1 MSEPPRLV
9 DILDAEPGVDKDQPI
24 IALDQEAVA
33 AQPASAAEQS
43 PAGRA

>member
-1 MSEPPRLV
+1 M
-9 DILDAEPGVDKDQPI
+9 